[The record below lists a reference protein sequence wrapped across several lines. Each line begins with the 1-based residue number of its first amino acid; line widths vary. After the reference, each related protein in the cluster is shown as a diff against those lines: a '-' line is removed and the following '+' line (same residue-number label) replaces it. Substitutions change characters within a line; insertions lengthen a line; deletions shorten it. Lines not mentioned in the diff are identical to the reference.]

1 MSLLMDWQ
9 DFSHW
14 CHGYLLFRLGLFG
27 VQNINRFSFYE
38 FWVRYNKMG
47 NSISCVN
54 ERSTKSK
61 HVSKTIIIHNGKA
74 CINRTVPSGE
84 TLLTIAA
91 HNGDLQLA
99 TYLIAQGAKVD
110 QQNANGTSSLHV
122 AIQARHEHILDLL
135 LNCGVDVNAVDRC
148 GFTPLHLACI
158 QKYSSAV
165 QKLLEAGSL
174 PNGIPDNSNHYLSTP
189 LMATVENDDLPM
201 TEILLRSGAEVDK
214 RDWWMNTALLKAV
227 QVNLF
232 HFFLGKV
239 YLRI

>member
-1 MSLLMDWQ
+1 MS
-9 DFSHW
+9 FK
-14 CHGYLLFRLGLFG
+14 CCC
-27 VQNINRFSFYE
+27 
-38 FWVRYNKMG
+38 NKMG

-122 AIQARHEHILDLL
+122 AIQAQHEHILDLL

-232 HFFLGKV
+232 HLFFWARII
-239 YLRI
+239 YLIVEFVICHCHHHHHMIHLV